1 MAKEILEQNVRRK
14 VEAFLVSQGQT
25 VEDLT
30 EGQLTEL
37 YWNILSESIGEA
49 EEKRV
54 TQYDFSKEGDI
65 EEFNRD
71 KDNVDGEDITVGDD
85 GAQISEDEID
95 EMVRENQNAVMS
107 KSELIQ
113 EMRRQLV
120 TEANVHDDD
129 LESGDN
135 DYARHLDPDSVR
147 DMGRELYNDIASAAR
162 EKFGDNVNL
171 QSATQAMSE
180 SLMRILQFEM
190 DKKERLTQEA
200 VKLVREK
207 YGALTEDAV
216 DIDAEITGHPGLGG
230 REIQKGNVQYE
241 RGTTPPP
248 EGKTEEELKP
258 EITKRRII
266 NGMTHGAARKGQNLY
281 HMAGEAL
288 GNTGAAQ
295 DYSKVMAANDFMYW
309 AIDKQT
315 LADES
320 QGGTHAGNVRVVIQ
334 ESGKPKI
341 IAQGMTFSFLLHE
354 LVKGVMELMSL
365 HGTAEDNEVR
375 KYVEDKTDHL
385 GAEPDDIRLGVGIW
399 EKVSRFI
406 DIENEQHEAT
416 FYHKLV
422 TLPAEQFN
430 ELMRGLVRGDRD
442 SVQRVQAIADEASAD
457 LRQEEYDDAM
467 GTYDEPTEQPPMED
481 DGFPDPER
489 EGEEGQYSD
498 PELNR
503 ILGGQSQE
511 EPQGGGEPD
520 YANMSRRELQGLM
533 DDALD
538 AGDFELASKI
548 GPHLH

>member
-1 MAKEILEQNVRRK
+1 MEQNLRRK
-14 VEAFLVSQGQT
+14 VETYLRSKGQRVS
-25 VEDLT
+25 DLN

-37 YWNILSESIGEA
+37 YWRILSE
-49 EEKRV
+49 EEKTTV
-54 TQYDFSKEGDI
+54 TSYDLSD
-65 EEFNRD
+65 
-71 KDNVDGEDITVGDD
+71 GDD
-85 GAQISEDEID
+85 TKKFND
-95 EMVRENQNAVMS
+95 EMDKVDPEKINIGDGVATVDEEDDLSEEEITETMMDNQNPIMS

-113 EMRRQLV
+113 EMRRQII
-120 TEANVHDDD
+120 TEANAYDGD

-135 DYARHLDPDSVR
+135 DYAKHLDTDSVR

-171 QSATQAMSE
+171 TSATREMSN

-190 DKKERLTQEA
+190 DKKDQLTTEA
-200 VKLVREK
+200 IRLVREK

-216 DIDAEITGHPGLGG
+216 DIEAEITGHPGLGG
-230 REIQKGNVQYE
+230 REITKGNVQYE

-266 NGMTHGAARKGQNLY
+266 NGMTHGAARKGQNLF
-281 HMAGEAL
+281 HMAGESL
-288 GNTGAAQ
+288 GDTGASQ
-295 DYSKVMAANDFMYW
+295 DYAKIMAANDFMYW

-315 LADES
+315 LSDES
-320 QGGTHAGNVRVVIQ
+320 RSGQHAGNVRVVIQ
-334 ESGKPKI
+334 EDGRPKI

-365 HGTAEDNEVR
+365 HGTSEDDDVR

-406 DIENEQHEAT
+406 DIESEQHEAL
-416 FYHKLV
+416 FYHRLI
-422 TLPAEQFN
+422 TLPATEFN
-430 ELMRGLVRGDRD
+430 ELMRGLVKGDGT
-442 SVQRVQAIADEASAD
+442 SVARVQEIADSTSEELGD
-457 LRQEEYDDAM
+457 EEYNDAM
-467 GTYDEPTEQPPMED
+467 GTYDEPTEQPPLED
-481 DGFPDPER
+481 DGFPDPEND
-489 EGEEGQYSD
+489 EGGEYSD

-503 ILGGQSQE
+503 ILGGDSSGDE
-511 EPQGGGEPD
+511 ETTSGEPD
-520 YANMSRRELQGLM
+520 YSTMSHRDLQSAM

-538 AGDFELASKI
+538 SGNFALAGKI
-548 GPHLH
+548 GPYMS